1 LLFLAYLVMRILAF
15 FLLSTLALCQEIKV
29 LISKGRVEYFDT
41 AWHKVNVGQ
50 VLRDGTIV
58 RLSDSSY
65 VALVSGSRAM
75 EFKKAGI
82 HRVTKSEYQPSP
94 YMSKYSG
101 YVLNQAIA
109 SGAGRSTGKTLGA
122 VSRTT
127 LAPIIHTPPNTKFF
141 SDSILLSWERIPNV
155 NRYLVY
161 IKNESGQNIDTLSS
175 ESNEI
180 SYRTTH
186 SQHSRRYYF
195 SVATERYPTIM
206 SSPVGF
212 TILGAHETDSLKK
225 ALNCLMDEIDPN
237 TCIGRLLVMEFFIE
251 HQLYGYGLV
260 MLRDIL
266 LHCPI
271 VYEEAYSSYLSA
283 VRR

>member
-1 LLFLAYLVMRILAF
+1 MRTIAF
-15 FLLSTLALCQEIKV
+15 ILLSTLVLCQEIKV
-29 LISKGRVEYFDT
+29 LIVKGRVEYFDT
-41 AWHKVNVGQ
+41 AWHKINVGC
-50 VLRDGTIV
+50 VLSNGTAV
-58 RLSDSSY
+58 RLRDSSY
-65 VALVSGSRAM
+65 LAIISSGRAM
-75 EFKKAGI
+75 EFKKPGI
-82 HRVTKSEYQPSP
+82 YKVTLIDYKPSS
-94 YMSKYSG
+94 YVSKYSG

-109 SGAGRSTGKTLGA
+109 AGSGRSTGKTLGA

-127 LAPIIHTPPNTKFF
+127 LAPTIHTPPNTKFF
-141 SDSILLSWERIPNV
+141 PDSIVLSWERIPNV

-161 IKNESGQNIDTLSS
+161 IKNELGQNIDTLSS

-212 TILGAHETDSLKK
+212 TILGACETDSLKK
-225 ALNCLMDEIDPN
+225 TLNCLMDEVDTN